1 MHLNGVNWGLC
12 VKTKLFQLYG
22 QQCIYA
28 ASRLD
33 VLCIQWRYSAYFG
46 FLLHSDAQ
54 FEFQW
59 AILTTS
65 TGLNALTYCHLIGW
79 FANCVSDWWVFLVN
93 LSFTPLKAVK
103 QDSSFCVTVI
113 FFALQLSSC
122 ILDNREAT
130 FCAKRSVIKL
140 HKTPNQTTGV
150 F

>member
-33 VLCIQWRYSAYFG
+33 VFPIQWRYSAHCG
-46 FLLHSDAQ
+46 FLLYSDAQ

-79 FANCVSDWWVFLVN
+79 FANCVSEWWVFLVN

-103 QDSSFCVTVI
+103 QDSLTLFYFCVV
-113 FFALQLSSC
+113 
-122 ILDNREAT
+122 DNREAT
-130 FCAKRSVIKL
+130 ICAKRSVIKL
-140 HKTPNQTTGV
+140 HKTPNLTTV
-150 F
+150 FFFLGYY